1 MRVVS
6 NNQVCSPVNDTVCR
20 RLLIVIRV
28 MVTLYAPVAAC
39 DNYRRSLL
47 AKLRYTVLDICL
59 AVAVL

>member
-6 NNQVCSPVNDTVCR
+6 DYQVCSPVDDTMCC

-28 MVTLYAPVAAC
+28 MVTLYAPVTAC
-39 DNYRRSLL
+39 NNYRRSLFT
-47 AKLRYTVLDICL
+47 KLRYTVFDICL

>member
-6 NNQVCSPVNDTVCR
+6 DYQVCSPVDDTMCC

-39 DNYRRSLL
+39 DNYRRSLI

-59 AVAVL
+59 SVTVL

>member
-6 NNQVCSPVNDTVCR
+6 NYQVCSPVDDTMCC

-28 MVTLYAPVAAC
+28 MVTLYAPVTAC
-39 DNYRRSLL
+39 NNYRRSLFT
-47 AKLRYTVLDICL
+47 KLRYTVLDICL